1 MTRSSEFISARVICL
16 VCLILCL
23 VILLCSDL
31 LRSGQ
36 SAVISTIS
44 QQGPGVIGQWSSEIS
59 VPIVAIHMH
68 LLPNGKVLIF
78 QDDDDPDYP
87 NDEDQRL
94 AGLTVAYVWDVGSGV
109 FTQVNND
116 DANVFCS
123 GHAFLP
129 DGRLLFAGGLH
140 APGLGISDGFIF
152 NSSNNTWTATND
164 PMDYARWYPSNVT
177 VGNGEIAV
185 LAGVDQSGA
194 NSNTPEVFETN
205 SGGGWRPLTNASL
218 QLALYPYLH
227 LAPNGK
233 VFVSG
238 PERTTHYLDT
248 SGSGGWTNG
257 PTRIVDYNRD
267 YGSSVTYDV
276 GKVVIIGGGNPP
288 ISSSETINLNDATP
302 AWTTRGSMA
311 SARRQMNSTIL
322 PNGKVFVSGGTNT
335 GGNDSG
341 DSLEAAGALLTSE
354 MWDPS
359 DGNFTTMAS
368 MTKPRLYHSTA
379 ILLGDGRVLT
389 AGGGRPGTEQRNA
402 QIYSPPYLFTAGGA
416 AATRP
421 TIDSHISK
429 GIRPGQTLF
438 ITTPDVAS
446 IGDVTLVALSSVT
459 HARNMT
465 QRFNRLAFTKVAGG
479 LSVTMPANG
488 NVCPPGFYMLFILNN
503 SGVPSLAHFISVNSS
518 NALPPSAPLS
528 FAATATST
536 SSVSISWTANGSV
549 DHYEIQRGTHRDG
562 TFTTLTS
569 TAGTSFVDNTVSS
582 STVYIYRVRGVD
594 SQGNYSD
601 FNTDVASTY
610 TFTDNP
616 LVAGTTVVKAQ
627 HITELRTVVNAVRTA
642 AGLSSVSWTDSSLAG
657 VNIKAVHINELRSN
671 LDAALSVFGVS
682 TSSYTDSVLTPGATI
697 VKAIHAQE
705 LRSRVQ

>member
-1 MTRSSEFISARVICL
+1 MTRSTPFRSARVVRL
-16 VCLILCL
+16 VCLTICLIIL
-23 VILLCSDL
+23 VCSDL
-31 LRSGQ
+31 LRPSH
-36 SAVISTIS
+36 SAGISTVS

-87 NDEDQRL
+87 NDEDERWP
-94 AGLTVAYVWDVGSGV
+94 GLTVAYVWDVGSGV

-140 APGLGISDGFIF
+140 APGKGISDGFIF
-152 NSSNNTWTATND
+152 NSSDNTWTPTNE

-177 VGNGEIAV
+177 LGNGEIAV
-185 LAGVDQSGA
+185 VAGVNQIGQH
-194 NSNTPEVFETN
+194 SNTPEVFETN
-205 SGGGWRPLTNASL
+205 SGGGWRALTTAML

-238 PERTTHYLDT
+238 PERATRYLDT
-248 SGSGGWTNG
+248 SGSGGWTAVA
-257 PTRIVDYNRD
+257 TRVVDYNRD

-288 ISSSETINLNDATP
+288 ISSAETIDLNNP
-302 AWTTRGSMA
+302 SPSWTTRGSMA

-322 PNGKVFVSGGTNT
+322 PNGKVLVTGGTST
-335 GGNDSG
+335 GGDDSG
-341 DSLEAAGALLTSE
+341 DSLEAAGALLTTE
-354 MWDPS
+354 MWDPGN
-359 DGNFTTMAS
+359 GNFTTMAS

-438 ITTPDVAS
+438 ITTPDAANIS
-446 IGDVTLVALSSVT
+446 DVTLVALSSVT

-465 QRFNRLAFTKVAGG
+465 QRFNRLAFTQGTGG
-479 LSVTMPANG
+479 LNVTMPANG
-488 NVCPPGFYMLFILNN
+488 NACPPGFYMLFILNSN
-503 SGVPSLAHFISVNSS
+503 GVPSLAHFISVNSS
-518 NALPPSAPLS
+518 NPLPPSAPLS

-536 SSVSISWTANGSV
+536 SSVSLSWTANGLV
-549 DHYEIQRGTHRDG
+549 DHYEIQRGTHRNG
-562 TFTTLTS
+562 SFTTLAPTS
-569 TAGTSFVDNTVSS
+569 GTSFVDNSVSS
-582 STVYIYRVRGVD
+582 STVYIYRVRAVD

-616 LVAGTTVVKAQ
+616 LVAGTTLVRAQ
-627 HITELRTVVNAVRTA
+627 HIAELRTLVDAVRTA
-642 AGLSSVSWTDSSLAG
+642 AGLSGAIWTDGSLAD
-657 VNIKAVHINELRSN
+657 VNIKAVHISELRSN
-671 LDAALSVFGVS
+671 LDSALSQLGV
-682 TSSYTDSVLTPGATI
+682 TTNSYTDSVLTPGTTT
-697 VKAIHAQE
+697 VKAVHAQE